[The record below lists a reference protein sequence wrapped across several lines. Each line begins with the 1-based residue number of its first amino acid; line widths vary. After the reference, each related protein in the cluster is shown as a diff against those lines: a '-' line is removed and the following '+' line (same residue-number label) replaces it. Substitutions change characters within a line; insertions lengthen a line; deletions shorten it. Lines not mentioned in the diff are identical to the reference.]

1 MPSLEDRKMLVRD
14 WMSKDVV
21 WIRPEATIQD
31 ALKMMKHYGIRHLP
45 VKEGDGTFVGWI
57 TDSDVRSVLIASMIE
72 QLTVAD
78 VMIREPYIASPED
91 HLEDVAFVMITKKIG
106 GLPVLEGDRVVGVIT
121 VIDVLKAFMEMMGG
135 FESTGRID
143 VVCKSDDD
151 YDLARVIEIIQNC
164 GATVLSVCT
173 FLGEAGSD
181 SDFGSFYSLHIKGK
195 NFSQVLE
202 TLKAKGVTVFSS
214 QQPHPVKPAVK
225 FSCSL
230 SSRIIRDV
238 VE

>member
-1 MPSLEDRKMLVRD
+1 MLVRD

-173 FLGEAGSD
+173 F
-181 SDFGSFYSLHIKGK
+181 FGRSWF
-195 NFSQVLE
+195 
-202 TLKAKGVTVFSS
+202 
-214 QQPHPVKPAVK
+214 
-225 FSCSL
+225 
-230 SSRIIRDV
+230 
-238 VE
+238 